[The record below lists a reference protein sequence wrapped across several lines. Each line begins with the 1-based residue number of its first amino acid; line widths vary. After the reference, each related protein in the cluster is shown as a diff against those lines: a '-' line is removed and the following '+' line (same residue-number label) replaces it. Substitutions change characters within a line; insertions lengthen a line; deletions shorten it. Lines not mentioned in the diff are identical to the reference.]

1 MMRVIVIGA
10 GKVGY
15 QIAESLSREELD
27 VVVVDHDQDVIDRI
41 NYNLDV
47 MTLKSNGLL
56 SSTLKHLGL
65 HKDDT
70 IIAVTD
76 SDEANMLACL
86 SAKNMGAG
94 TTIARIRNPEY
105 TKDWAVTKEQL
116 SIDFIINPE
125 RSTAHEISRMLTFSP
140 AGAVEDFA
148 RGKVQMVT
156 VPIDESVKLN
166 QIKMKDIKDLD
177 EILVAAIIRKG
188 ELIIPKGDDMIKTG
202 DSIYII
208 GQKQEI
214 LKFCKT
220 IGKSPRRINNVMI
233 LGGGRIAYYL
243 AENLNYMGISVKIIE
258 KDPERCKEL
267 SEVLPNALIINGDG
281 TDTNL
286 LQMENL
292 MQMDAF
298 IALTGMDEENILL
311 SLLAKQMGVKKVVSK
326 VSRTNYISLVET
338 IGVDAGITPSMITA
352 GEILRFIRGGK
363 VISLSLLLGGEAE
376 VMEMDAHPT
385 SSVVNLPLREL
396 DLPKDVL
403 ITTIVHKNKV
413 VVPHGNDI
421 IRGNDRVIVLC
432 RTTEVNRV
440 REMFSSSERNR
451 KDGFW
456 NRIKSSRTFTSN

>member
-1 MMRVIVIGA
+1 MRIIVIGA

-15 QIAESLSREELD
+15 QITESLSREGFD

-41 NYNLDV
+41 NENLDV

-65 HKDDT
+65 HPDDT

-86 SAKNMGAG
+86 SAKNLGAG

-125 RSTAHEISRMLTFSP
+125 RSTAHEISRMLTHSP

-148 RGKVQMVT
+148 KGKVQMVT
-156 VPIDESVKLN
+156 IPINDSTKLN
-166 QIKMKDIKDLD
+166 EVKIKDIQNIED
-177 EILVAAIIRKG
+177 ILVAAIIRKG
-188 ELIIPKGDDMIKTG
+188 ELIIPKGDDMILTG
-202 DSIYII
+202 DVIYII
-208 GQKQEI
+208 GQKHEI
-214 LKFCKT
+214 LKFCKS
-220 IGKSPRRINNVMI
+220 IGKAPRRVSNVMI

-243 AENLNYMGISVKIIE
+243 AEDLNDMGMSVKIIE
-258 KDPERCKEL
+258 KDPERCREL
-267 SEVLPNALIINGDG
+267 SEALPNVLIINGDG
-281 TDTNL
+281 TDINL
-286 LQMENL
+286 LKMENI
-292 MQMDAF
+292 MQMDAVV
-298 IALTGMDEENILL
+298 ALTGMDEENILL

-352 GEILRFIRGGK
+352 GEILRFIRGGRI
-363 VISLSLLLGGEAE
+363 ISLSLLLGGEGE
-376 VMEMDAHPT
+376 VIELAAHPA
-385 SSVVNLPLREL
+385 SAVVNVPLREL

-403 ITTIVHKNKV
+403 ITTIVHKGKV

-451 KDGFW
+451 RNGLW
-456 NRIKSSRTFTSN
+456 NRFKSSRTFTSS

>member
-1 MMRVIVIGA
+1 MRVIIIGA

-15 QIAESLSREELD
+15 QITESLSREGLD
-27 VVVVDHDQDVIDRI
+27 VVVVEHDQDVIDSI
-41 NYNLDV
+41 NENLDV
-47 MTLKSNGLL
+47 MTLKANGLL

-65 HKDDT
+65 NKDDT

-125 RSTAHEISRMLTFSP
+125 RSTAHEINRMITFSP

-148 RGKVQMVT
+148 KGKVQMVA
-156 VPIDESVKLN
+156 VPIDDSVKLD
-166 QIKMKDIKDLD
+166 QIKIRDIQNL
-177 EILVAAIIRKG
+177 EEVLVAAIIRKG

-208 GQKQEI
+208 GQKYEI
-214 LKFCKT
+214 LKFCKG
-220 IGKSPRRINNVMI
+220 IGKAPSRVSNVMI

-243 AENLNYMGISVKIIE
+243 AEKLDYMGISVKIIE
-258 KDPERCKEL
+258 KDPERCKKL
-267 SEVLPNALIINGDG
+267 SEALPNALIINGDG
-281 TDTNL
+281 TNINL
-286 LQMENL
+286 LKMENI

-298 IALTGMDEENILL
+298 IALTGIDEENIML

-338 IGVDAGITPSMITA
+338 IGVDAAITPSMITA
-352 GEILRFIRGGK
+352 GEIIRFIRGGK
-363 VISLSLLLGGEAE
+363 IISLFLLLGGEGE
-376 VMEMDAHPT
+376 VMELDAHPLST
-385 SSVVNLPLREL
+385 VVNSPLRDL

-403 ITTIVHKNKV
+403 ITAIVHKGKV
-413 VVPHGNDI
+413 IVPHGNDV

-440 REMFSSSERNR
+440 REMFSSSERNQ
-451 KDGFW
+451 KNGFW
-456 NRIKSSRTFTSN
+456 NHFKSSRTFTSN